1 MSGPTNP
8 PTFLPKQPPILI
20 TGAGLVLTVTEAN
33 TQIAFASGGGVAERY
48 PVTLAAG
55 TTDNLNPGN
64 GWPGNGLGARL
75 LLDPSAG
82 AATLTGLVAG
92 SDGMLVLIWNT
103 AAIGGNNITFN
114 NLDAGSDAANQ
125 FDISSATFILIP
137 QSRTVAVYDMDIGKW
152 SIG

>member
-20 TGAGLVLTVTEAN
+20 GGAGTVLTVTIAN
-33 TQIAFASGGGVAERY
+33 TQVEFAAGGGTAERY
-48 PVTLAAG
+48 SVALASG
-55 TTDNLNPGN
+55 TTNNLDPA
-64 GWPGNGLGARL
+64 GWPGSGLGARL

-82 AATLTGLVAG
+82 PATLTGLTAG
-92 SDGMLVLIWNT
+92 NDGMLVLIWNI

-114 NLDAGSDAANQ
+114 NLDAGSSAANQ
-125 FDISSATFILIP
+125 FDISSASFILIP
-137 QSRTVAVYDMDIGKW
+137 QSRTVAVYDIDIGKW